1 MKWVILLLFTSYS
14 LYSQSLA
21 EVQKNYTSAVKNKQ
35 ICKQMIV
42 YLEKENSTTLALGY
56 LGAYQTVW
64 ANHAINP
71 LQKLNT
77 FSKGK
82 KNLEAAIVK
91 DSKNVELRY
100 LRYSIQKNAPGFL
113 NYTQNLKEDLEILK
127 NEVTK
132 ITNPELK
139 QNIQNIIK

>member
-35 ICKQMIV
+35 ICKQMIA
-42 YLEKENSTTLALGY
+42 YLEKENSTSLTLGY

-71 LQKLNT
+71 LQKLNS

-82 KNLEAAIVK
+82 KNLEEAIKK
-91 DSKNVELRY
+91 DAKNAELRY

-113 NYTQNLKEDLEILK
+113 NYNQNLKEDLEILQK
-127 NEVTK
+127 EVSK
-132 ITNPELK
+132 ITDPELK